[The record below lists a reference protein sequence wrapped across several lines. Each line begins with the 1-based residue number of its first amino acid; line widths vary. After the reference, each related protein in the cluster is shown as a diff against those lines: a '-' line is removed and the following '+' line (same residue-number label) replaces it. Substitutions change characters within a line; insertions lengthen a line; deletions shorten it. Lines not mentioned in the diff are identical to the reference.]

1 MPTKL
6 HIVGIQA
13 DLTWEDPIKNLAF
26 FEKKIHALHKEA
38 DLIVLPEMFPSGFT
52 MHPKN
57 IAEKMTGNTVL
68 WMQRMGRKQEIAL
81 VGSIVIEENKNYY
94 NRLLFVH
101 PSGKIEWYDKRHSFT
116 LAGEE
121 KVYTAGSEKL
131 IVKFK
136 GWKICPLIC
145 YDLRFPVWSRN
156 AENYDVLIYVAN
168 WPVSRIQAWKT
179 LLKARAMENM
189 SYTIGVNRIG
199 IDANK
204 YEYSGDSLILNCLG
218 EELSALKKN
227 ENGIIK
233 ATLVKT
239 EQERI
244 RERLGFLNDRDAFKI
259 KIL

>member
-1 MPTKL
+1 
-6 HIVGIQA
+6 
-13 DLTWEDPIKNLAF
+13 
-26 FEKKIHALHKEA
+26 
-38 DLIVLPEMFPSGFT
+38 MFSSGFT
-52 MHPKN
+52 MRPKN

-68 WMQRMGRKQEIAL
+68 WMQRMTRKKRIAL
-81 VGSIVIEENKNYY
+81 VGSLVIEENKNYY

-101 PSGKIEWYDKRHSFT
+101 PCGKTEWYDKKHAFT
-116 LAGEE
+116 LAGED

-131 IVKFK
+131 IVNFK

-168 WPVSRIQAWKT
+168 WPAIRIQAWKA
-179 LLKARAMENM
+179 LLKARAIENM
-189 SYTIGVNRIG
+189 SFTIGVNRIG

-204 YEYSGDSLILNCLG
+204 YEYSGDSSILNCVG
-218 EELSALKKN
+218 EELSTLKKN

-239 EQERI
+239 EQNSI
-244 RERLGFLNDRDAFKI
+244 RERLGFLNDQEAFKI
-259 KIL
+259 L

>member
-13 DLTWEDPIKNLAF
+13 DLTWENPIKNLAF
-26 FEKKIHALHKEA
+26 FEEKIHALHKEA
-38 DLIVLPEMFPSGFT
+38 DLIVLPEMFSSGFT
-52 MHPKN
+52 MRPKN

-68 WMQRMGRKQEIAL
+68 WMQRMARKERIAL
-81 VGSIVIEENKNYY
+81 VGSLVIEENKNYY

-101 PSGKIEWYDKRHSFT
+101 PCGKTEWYDKKHAFT
-116 LAGEE
+116 LAGED

-131 IVKFK
+131 IVTFK

-156 AENYDVLIYVAN
+156 AENYDLLIYVAN
-168 WPVSRIQAWKT
+168 WPAVRIQAWKA
-179 LLKARAMENM
+179 LLKARAIENM
-189 SYTIGVNRIG
+189 SFTIGVNRIG

-204 YEYSGDSLILNCLG
+204 YEYSGDSSMLNCMG
-218 EELSALKKN
+218 EELSTLKKN

-239 EQERI
+239 EQDSI
-244 RERLGFLNDRDAFKI
+244 RERLGFLNDQEAFKI
-259 KIL
+259 L

>member
-13 DLTWEDPIKNLAF
+13 DLTWENPIKNLAF
-26 FEKKIHALHKEA
+26 FEEKIHALHKEV
-38 DLIVLPEMFPSGFT
+38 DLIVLPEMFSSGFT

-68 WMQRMGRKQEIAL
+68 WMQRMARKQRIAL
-81 VGSIVIEENKNYY
+81 VGSLVIEENKNYY

-101 PSGKIEWYDKRHSFT
+101 PSGKTEWYDKKHAFT

-131 IVKFK
+131 IVTFK

-168 WPVSRIQAWKT
+168 WPVIRIQAWKA
-179 LLKARAMENM
+179 LLKARAIENM
-189 SYTIGVNRIG
+189 SFTIGVNRIG
-199 IDANK
+199 VDANK
-204 YEYSGDSLILNCLG
+204 YEYSGDSSILNCMG
-218 EELSALKKN
+218 EELSTLKKN

-239 EQERI
+239 EQNSF
-244 RERLGFLNDRDAFKI
+244 RERLGFLNDKEAFKI
-259 KIL
+259 L

>member
-1 MPTKL
+1 
-6 HIVGIQA
+6 
-13 DLTWEDPIKNLAF
+13 
-26 FEKKIHALHKEA
+26 
-38 DLIVLPEMFPSGFT
+38 
-52 MHPKN
+52 
-57 IAEKMTGNTVL
+57 
-68 WMQRMGRKQEIAL
+68 
-81 VGSIVIEENKNYY
+81 
-94 NRLLFVH
+94 
-101 PSGKIEWYDKRHSFT
+101 
-116 LAGEE
+116 
-121 KVYTAGSEKL
+121 
-131 IVKFK
+131 
-136 GWKICPLIC
+136 
-145 YDLRFPVWSRN
+145 
-156 AENYDVLIYVAN
+156 
-168 WPVSRIQAWKT
+168 
-179 LLKARAMENM
+179 MENM